1 MIKTKSTD
9 VKLSTYIHFKAKIND
24 KDPKFKIG
32 DLVRVSKNK
41 SIFAN
46 VYSSKWSEEAFVI
59 KEVQK
64 YNTMDYK
71 KVF

>member
-1 MIKTKSTD
+1 MIKIPNLK
-9 VKLSTYIHFKAKIND
+9 
-24 KDPKFKIG
+24 
-32 DLVRVSKNK
+32 LVRVSKNK